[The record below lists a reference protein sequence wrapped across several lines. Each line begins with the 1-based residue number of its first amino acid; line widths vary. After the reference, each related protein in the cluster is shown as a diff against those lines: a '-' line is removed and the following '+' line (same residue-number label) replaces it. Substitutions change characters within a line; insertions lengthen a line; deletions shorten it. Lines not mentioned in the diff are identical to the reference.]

1 MVAKRLSSSD
11 AVACSTAKPNKHDGA
26 FKNWFREE
34 GDGIKVKICHV
45 PTTITKISGAH
56 GADAYAKREFW
67 QDELSMHTVVV
78 CFIHRWK
85 VGILEEYF
93 DATGYFIFNE
103 ALSDFSF
110 YPHGDGLVYVASSP
124 RDVAMHNVDV
134 GGEEGSATKRSQASA

>member
-26 FKNWFREE
+26 FKNWFREK

-45 PTTITKISGAH
+45 PTTLTRIAGAK
-56 GADAYAKREFW
+56 GADGHAKREFW
-67 QDELSMHTVVV
+67 QDELSMYTVVV

-93 DATGYFIFNE
+93 DATGFFVFNDE
-103 ALSDFSF
+103 LSDFTF
-110 YPHGDGLVYVASSP
+110 YPHGDGEAYVATP
-124 RDVAMHNVDV
+124 RDVAMGD
-134 GGEEGSATKRSQASA
+134 EDERATTRCTPSE